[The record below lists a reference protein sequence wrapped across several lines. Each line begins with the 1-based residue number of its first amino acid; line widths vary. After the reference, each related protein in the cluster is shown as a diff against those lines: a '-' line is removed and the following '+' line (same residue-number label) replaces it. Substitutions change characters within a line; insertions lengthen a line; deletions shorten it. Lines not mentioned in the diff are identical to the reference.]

1 MILSKKGKYKLL
13 VLLVLIIAFQCSRVS
28 KEPQEESEEPKRGS
42 SFWLQKYEAEDKD
55 VQTKKDYLLNAYRFV
70 DEVQNDS
77 IKKSLLSDI
86 AFEFLNLKEDSLFE
100 ESNGKIL
107 EFSNMKSDSVMLARY
122 YSYKGIFF
130 SDKEVL
136 DSAYYYFSKAEKV
149 FNNLGDQY
157 RRARLQYN
165 SAFVLRRSKSFVQ
178 SEVLAVK
185 AARIFES
192 IGKKKNLYQVYNHLG
207 LLYNDLGRYDI
218 AVSYH
223 EKAKKLINSL
233 ENPYIFKERTL
244 NNLSLVYQKQGKYD
258 EAISVLDEA
267 LENKELD
274 TLNRNLYAKLLDNRA
289 YNRFLKGDT
298 TGVRKDFEYAK
309 QIREE
314 LENDAGQA
322 ISHLHLARLDLKQ
335 GDTLNAY
342 THSKRAYSLA
352 VDKGFNRDILESLQL
367 LSKTDTEHST
377 QYMDEYIA
385 LNDKLVAE
393 ERNGRDKFARVQYE
407 TEGYIAENRDLQKKN
422 IWIIMISALILSAGL
437 FFFVIFRQ
445 RSRNKRLQ
453 LENEQQE
460 ANEEIYNLMLKQQN
474 RMEEGRVQERVR
486 ISEELHDGVLA
497 RLFGIRMGMGFLNLG
512 EDEQTQEKYQY
523 YMEEMQGAEQEIRAL
538 SHALKDDEL
547 SARKDFPLL
556 LKELLIEQARVGG
569 FNHKFVHDPDIAWDR
584 IPDKIKINLYRIA
597 QEALHNVIK
606 YASCQSVEV
615 SIRKIDKQVEMRI
628 SDDGNGFVMKKRSR
642 GIGLKNMQSR
652 SKQIGA
658 DLSIRSQPDQGTTIK
673 INIQTKRIYDDREI

>member
-1 MILSKKGKYKLL
+1 
-13 VLLVLIIAFQCSRVS
+13 LIISIQCTQRR
-28 KEPQEESEEPKRGS
+28 KNAQRESEELKSGS
-42 SFWLQKYEAEDKD
+42 FFWLKKYQTEDDKY
-55 VQTKKDYLLNAYRFV
+55 QIKRDYLLNAFHLV
-70 DEVQNDS
+70 DDVKNDS
-77 IKKSLLSDI
+77 LKRSLLSDI
-86 AFEFLNLKEDSLFE
+86 TFEFLNLEEDSLFKM
-100 ESNGKIL
+100 SNSKIL
-107 EFSNMKSDSVMLARY
+107 LFSNMKGDSVMLARY
-122 YSYKGIFF
+122 FSYKGIYF
-130 SDKEVL
+130 SDKEIL
-136 DSAYYYFSKAEKV
+136 DSAYYYFSKAERV
-149 FNNLGDQY
+149 FDHIGDEY

-165 SAFVLRRSKSFVQ
+165 SAYVLRRSKNFVQ

-185 AARIFES
+185 AAKIFETV
-192 IGKKKNLYQVYNHLG
+192 GKTKNLYQIYNHLG
-207 LLYNDLGRYDI
+207 LLYNDLGKYDL

-223 EKAKKLINSL
+223 EKAMKLINSL
-233 ENPYIFKERTL
+233 NNQRVLKERSL

-267 LENKELD
+267 LENEELD
-274 TLNRNLYAKLLDNRA
+274 SLNRNLYAKLLDNRA

-298 TGVRKDFEYAK
+298 TGVRQDFEHAK
-309 QIREE
+309 KIREE
-314 LENDAGQA
+314 LDNDAGRA
-322 ISHLHLARLDLKQ
+322 ISHLHLARLELNQ
-335 GDTLNAY
+335 GDTLKARN
-342 THSKRAYSLA
+342 HSKRAYDLA
-352 VDKGFNRDILESLQL
+352 VNKGFNRDVLESLQL
-367 LSKTDTEHST
+367 LSQTDPDHATH
-377 QYMDEYIA
+377 YMDEYIA

-393 ERNGRDKFARVQYE
+393 ERNVRDKFARVQYE

-422 IWIIMISALILSAGL
+422 VWIIMISALILSVGL

-445 RSRNKRLQ
+445 RSRNKQLV

-512 EDEQTQEKYQY
+512 DDEQTQEKYDY

-556 LKELLIEQARVGG
+556 LNELLIEQARLGG
-569 FNHKFVHDPDIAWDR
+569 FNHKFVQDPDIAWDR
-584 IPDKIKINLYRIA
+584 IPDKIKINLYRIS

-615 SIRKIDKQVEMRI
+615 SIRREDQQVRLRI
-628 SDDGNGFVMKKRSR
+628 ADDGIGFILKKRSR

-658 DLSIRSQPDQGTTIK
+658 DLSIRSQPNQGTTIE
-673 INIQTKRIYDDREI
+673 INIQTKRIYEDREI

>member
-1 MILSKKGKYKLL
+1 MIKLL
-13 VLLVLIIAFQCSRVS
+13 LPILIIFLVFTFGACSLDKRKTGTNGDHTNQNQNLNSNRILQGVNNRSELIDAFQENLNKTDGNDKLKDFLSIVDKSLELGDDSIFVKANKAAMVLSNKLNDSSSLGEVYWNWAILFDKKSVLDSSYFYYRKANEIYTKLENDYYSAKMEYNMSFILFRSKNYAESEVLIIKA
-28 KEPQEESEEPKRGS
+28 
-42 SFWLQKYEAEDKD
+42 LQKFEKLN
-55 VQTKKDYLLNAYRFV
+55 KYLNIFNCNNR
-70 DEVQNDS
+70 
-77 IKKSLLSDI
+77 LLLI
-86 AFEFLNLKEDSLFE
+86 
-100 ESNGKIL
+100 
-107 EFSNMKSDSVMLARY
+107 
-122 YSYKGIFF
+122 
-130 SDKEVL
+130 DKE
-136 DSAYYYFSKAEKV
+136 
-149 FNNLGDQY
+149 
-157 RRARLQYN
+157 
-165 SAFVLRRSKSFVQ
+165 
-178 SEVLAVK
+178 
-185 AARIFES
+185 
-192 IGKKKNLYQVYNHLG
+192 
-207 LLYNDLGRYDI
+207 LGRYDD
-218 AVSYH
+218 ALNHFRKASYYL
-223 EKAKKLINSL
+223 KKSKGNLVRSSGL
-233 ENPYIFKERTL
+233 L

-274 TLNRNLYAKLLDNRA
+274 SLNRNLYAKLFDNRA

-314 LENDAGQA
+314 LENDAGRA
-322 ISHLHLARLDLKQ
+322 ISHLHLARLELKK

-342 THSKRAYSLA
+342 NHSKRAYALA

-367 LSKTDTEHST
+367 LSKTDPDHSS

-393 ERNGRDKFARVQYE
+393 ERNVRDKFARVQYE

-422 IWIIMISALILSAGL
+422 VWIILISALILSAGL

-606 YASCQSVEV
+606 YAGCQSVEV
-615 SIRKIDKQVEMRI
+615 SIRKRDKQVEMRI
-628 SDDGNGFVMKKRSR
+628 SDDGNGFVVKKRSR
-642 GIGLKNMQSR
+642 GIGLKNMLSR

-658 DLSIRSQPDQGTTIK
+658 DLSIRSQPDQGTTIE

>member
-1 MILSKKGKYKLL
+1 MIKYLLQILIIFLVFTISSCGLDKRKTEPIRDGTSQNQELNGNRKLLGVQNRSELIDALQETLNTTDGHNKVKDLLILVDKSLELDDDSILVEANESAMILSKMLNDSSSLGEVYWNWAILFDKKSVLDSSYFYYRKANEIYTKLENDYYSAKMEYNMSFIL
-13 VLLVLIIAFQCSRVS
+13 FRSKNYAESEVLIIKA
-28 KEPQEESEEPKRGS
+28 
-42 SFWLQKYEAEDKD
+42 LQKFEKLN
-55 VQTKKDYLLNAYRFV
+55 KYLNIFNCNNR
-70 DEVQNDS
+70 
-77 IKKSLLSDI
+77 LLLI
-86 AFEFLNLKEDSLFE
+86 
-100 ESNGKIL
+100 
-107 EFSNMKSDSVMLARY
+107 
-122 YSYKGIFF
+122 
-130 SDKEVL
+130 DKE
-136 DSAYYYFSKAEKV
+136 
-149 FNNLGDQY
+149 
-157 RRARLQYN
+157 
-165 SAFVLRRSKSFVQ
+165 
-178 SEVLAVK
+178 
-185 AARIFES
+185 
-192 IGKKKNLYQVYNHLG
+192 
-207 LLYNDLGRYDI
+207 LGRYDD
-218 AVSYH
+218 ALNHFRKASYYL
-223 EKAKKLINSL
+223 KKSKGNLVRSSGL
-233 ENPYIFKERTL
+233 L

-274 TLNRNLYAKLLDNRA
+274 SLNRNLYAKLLDNRA

-314 LENDAGQA
+314 LKNDAGRA
-322 ISHLHLARLDLKQ
+322 ISHLHLARLELKK

-342 THSKRAYSLA
+342 NHSRNAYALA

-367 LSKTDTEHST
+367 LSKTDPDHSS

-393 ERNGRDKFARVQYE
+393 ERNVRDKFARVQYE

-422 IWIIMISALILSAGL
+422 VWIIMISAIILSAGF

-460 ANEEIYNLMLKQQN
+460 ANEEIYNLMLRQQN

-512 EDEQTQEKYQY
+512 EDEETQEKYQY

-556 LKELLIEQARVGG
+556 LKELLIEQARIGG

-606 YASCQSVEV
+606 YAGCQSVEV
-615 SIRKIDKQVEMRI
+615 SIRKRDKQVEMRI
-628 SDDGNGFVMKKRSR
+628 SDDGNGFVVKKRSR
-642 GIGLKNMQSR
+642 GIGLKNMRSR

-658 DLSIRSQPDQGTTIK
+658 DLSIRSQPDQGTTIE